1 MSNGLLT
8 PAFLTRL
15 ERLRLQVRELPSHR
29 GGARR
34 SKQLGASVEFAEYR
48 PYLPGDD
55 LRHLDWRAYARL
67 GRLFLKTFFDER
79 DVLLYLM
86 VDASRSMDYH
96 GKLEQAQQLAAALG
110 YLGLAEEDRVEALI
124 FADRVRGKLERLI
137 SKQSAPRLFAMLQG
151 AKALGEGTEGSLDWL
166 TRAGMPTE
174 PGVVVI
180 LSDFLLSD
188 GYEEALKR
196 LQAARHQVVAVQILS
211 REELHPGFA
220 GDLHLL
226 DSESGKGLDVALSP
240 YVVGQYREA
249 VAAYTAELSEF
260 CRRRGMYHVLVPAEE
275 SLEEAVFGRLLRTGV
290 IGR

>member
-1 MSNGLLT
+1 MSKGFLT
-8 PAFLTRL
+8 PAFLARL
-15 ERLRLQVRELPSHR
+15 ERLRLQVRDMPSHR

-34 SKQLGASVEFAEYR
+34 SKQLGSSVEFAEYR

-86 VDASRSMDYH
+86 VDASRSMDFH
-96 GKLEQAQQLAAALG
+96 GKLLQAQRLAAAIG

-124 FADRVRGKLERLI
+124 FADRVRGKLERLM
-137 SKQSAPRLFAMLQG
+137 SKQSAHRLFAMLQQ
-151 AKALGEGTEGSLDWL
+151 AKALGEGTEGSLQWL
-166 TRAGMPTE
+166 VRSAMPTE

-180 LSDFLLSD
+180 LSDFLFAD
-188 GYEEALKR
+188 GYEDALKR
-196 LQAARHQVVAVQILS
+196 LQAAQHQVVVIQILS
-211 REELHPGFA
+211 AEELDPSYA
-220 GDLHLL
+220 GDLQLV

-240 YVVGQYREA
+240 FVLKRYRDT
-249 VAAYTAELSEF
+249 VTAYTAELGEF

-275 SLEEAVFGRLLRTGV
+275 SLEAALFGRLLRTGV

>member
-1 MSNGLLT
+1 MSSPFLT
-8 PAFLTRL
+8 PAFLARL
-15 ERLRLQVRELPSHR
+15 ERLRLQVREMPSHR

-34 SKQLGASVEFAEYR
+34 SKQLGSSVEFAEYR

-86 VDASRSMDYH
+86 VDASRSMAFH
-96 GKLEQAQQLAAALG
+96 GKLLQACQIAAALG
-110 YLGLAEEDRVEALI
+110 YLALSEEDRVEALI
-124 FADRVRGKLERLI
+124 FADRVRAKSERLM
-137 SKQSAPRLFAMLQG
+137 SKQAVHRLFAMLQ
-151 AKALGEGTEGSLDWL
+151 AAQALGEGTEGSLAWL

-174 PGVVVI
+174 PGVVVL
-180 LSDFLLSD
+180 LSDFLLAD

-196 LQAARHQVVAVQILS
+196 LQAARHQVIVVQILS
-211 REELHPGFA
+211 REEIDPAYA
-220 GDLHLL
+220 GDLHLI

-240 YVVGQYREA
+240 YVVDQYRET
-249 VAAYTAELSEF
+249 VKAYTAGLAEF
-260 CRRRGMYHVLVPAEE
+260 CRRRGMHYVLVEAEE
-275 SLEEAVFGRLLRTGV
+275 SLEAAMFGRLLETGV